1 MYGYGQ
7 CPRCGQMSLEHL
19 RTHSH
24 CWECGYSPDLEH
36 PRTRI
41 AKQLEKEAHLADKFA
56 QNELGYRE
64 VFDGNEKANELSDE
78 ALEDYHQEQLCKSKV
93 AL

>member
-7 CPRCGQMSLEHL
+7 CPRCGQVSLEHL

-24 CWECGYSPDLEH
+24 CLECGYSPDLEH

-41 AKQLEKEAHLADKFA
+41 AKNLENDAHLASRFA
-56 QNELGYRE
+56 QNELGG
-64 VFDGNEKANELSDE
+64 VLSDE
-78 ALEDYHQEQLCKSKV
+78 ALEDYHKEYVAKSGD